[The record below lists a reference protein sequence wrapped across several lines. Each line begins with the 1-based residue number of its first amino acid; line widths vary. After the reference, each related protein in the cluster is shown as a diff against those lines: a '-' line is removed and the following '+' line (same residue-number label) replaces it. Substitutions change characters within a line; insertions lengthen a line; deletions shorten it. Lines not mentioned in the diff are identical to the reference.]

1 MGPERTNAP
10 AGGVKKALLAPAPR
24 PGTEGGPAAMAP
36 DGAPSLDDLPGPAR
50 RVLVRQLGRWLAP
63 LRQASSAWRGAVDAH
78 VERLRIVAGDRPV
91 QPLLALLRRVLSVR
105 AVAIEVPLEPVDAG
119 RSWRA
124 EEDWV
129 ALEEEGGA
137 HQGFYGP
144 VLEALAYLDGLEVR

>member
-1 MGPERTNAP
+1 MG
-10 AGGVKKALLAPAPR
+10 
-24 PGTEGGPAAMAP
+24 P

-63 LRQASSAWRGAVDAH
+63 LRQSSSAWRGAVDAH

-91 QPLLALLRRVLSVR
+91 QPLLALLRRVESVR

-119 RSWRA
+119 RWWRA
-124 EEDWV
+124 EKDWV

-137 HQGFYGP
+137 QQGFYGP
-144 VLEALAYLDGLEVR
+144 VLEALACLDGLVVR